1 MLRGAN
7 NERQAGAEVI
17 VQPRSPHFSLPME
30 YGWNLLRRYR
40 EAATMVSTRFA
51 GRALCLL
58 GMVTDTSGGYR
69 SPRR

>member
-1 MLRGAN
+1 MRDGRAR
-7 NERQAGAEVI
+7 EMI
-17 VQPRSPHFSLPME
+17 IPPRSSHFSLPME

-51 GRALCLL
+51 KRALCLL

>member
-1 MLRGAN
+1 MRDGRAR
-7 NERQAGAEVI
+7 EMI
-17 VQPRSPHFSLPME
+17 IQPRSSHFSLPME

-51 GRALCLL
+51 GQALCLL

-69 SPRR
+69 LPRR